1 MKHYICILHP
11 IQTLAHSPTLNAS
24 PTQVSLVLDPKNAHY
39 YSNTTRQE
47 ENVTEGKSR
56 GRETAAFNDCGQS
69 NVLLQV
75 FTKTRDLVKA
85 SPGTTSEGPRKTL
98 QKKKKVGVG
107 GQTLEM
113 KEVRIRVIT
122 EAGASGCDCWHN
134 YLNKLN

>member
-11 IQTLAHSPTLNAS
+11 ILTLAHSPILNAS

-47 ENVTEGKSR
+47 GKCDRASR
-56 GRETAAFNDCGQS
+56 GGRETAAFNDCGQS

-75 FTKTRDLVKA
+75 FTKTLDLVKA

-98 QKKKKVGVG
+98 QKKKSG
-107 GQTLEM
+107 GGG
-113 KEVRIRVIT
+113 RPWR
-122 EAGASGCDCWHN
+122 
-134 YLNKLN
+134 